1 MEAEQ
6 VDLGFR
12 GGGVMAG
19 ARDGEEESGGSVLL
33 PHTVTAVPPAL
44 LCGNDPAPGGLVA
57 AAVGRVS
64 KGDCVLTVF
73 HSCS

>member
-1 MEAEQ
+1 
-6 VDLGFR
+6 
-12 GGGVMAG
+12 MAG
-19 ARDGEEESGGSVLL
+19 ARGGEEESGGSVLL

-44 LCGNDPAPGGLVA
+44 LCGSGPAPGGLVA